1 MSLYEESISGESV
14 VMMRNVLVDECKYRS
29 IHRDGVE
36 AMDQALAIVRAYQS
50 GIISNRELELSMA
63 ARKWMH

>member
-1 MSLYEESISGESV
+1 MSLYEEPISGESV
-14 VMMRNVLVDECKYRS
+14 VMMRNVLADECKYRS

-36 AMDQALAIVRAYQS
+36 AMDLALAIVRAYES
-50 GIISNRELELSMA
+50 GIVSNRELSMV